1 MAGTGNIAVSG
12 LDEIFAKAGVTPPSP
27 KAEPQFVLPAN
38 KFLVAKKALKR
49 PGIKRFIKPE
59 NARTVLDHLP
69 GPGEHTHCL
78 LRGDFI
84 LGDLIPLMMAGHHC
98 QHLRIATLGLSVHNA
113 ETLANLRETGLVDQ
127 ITLLT
132 SLYFR
137 EVNKDETFK
146 TVMERLAGHAKL
158 VVARSHVKII
168 LIPTATAAWVMES
181 SANLRSSDNLELMTI
196 FNDQEIHNWHA
207 AWINELAAR
216 KEHE

>member
-1 MAGTGNIAVSG
+1 MRFLLMTDLSA
-12 LDEIFAKAGVTPPSP
+12 IFAKAGVTPPTP

-59 NARTVLDHLP
+59 NARTVITNLP
-69 GPGEHTHCL
+69 SPGDHTHCL
-78 LRGDFI
+78 LKGDFI
-84 LGDLIPLMMAGHHC
+84 LGDLIPLMLTGQHC
-98 QHLRIATLGLSVHNA
+98 THLRIATLGLSVHNA
-113 ETLANLRETGLVDQ
+113 ETLANLRETSMVDQ

-168 LIPTATAAWVMES
+168 LIPTATANWVMES

-196 FNDQEIHNWHA
+196 FNDKEIHDWHA
-207 AWINELAAR
+207 AWIDEMAAR
-216 KEHE
+216 EEHE